1 MSIQEMIL
9 KQKGIWLFKYRDNYK
24 IIVDLD
30 KKLYDEYKWYKT
42 MGTLEQEIDEETN
55 KWLFKNVVE
64 CKKIS

>member
-30 KKLYDEYKWYKT
+30 KGLYDEYKWYKV

-55 KWLFKNVVE
+55 KWLFKNVAE